1 MPDRPD
7 LLARLTLVPP
17 LNDTLDDRSAVGT
30 ADAKLHASRIHP
42 EKFRVP
48 GTAASHLSRV
58 HLLDRMDSPQN
69 ARLILVEAAAGF
81 GKTTLLLQYRE
92 RCLARG
98 RRVLWLTLDAAD
110 NELRRLSA
118 HLHVALQGLGA
129 PADSEKPTDFSPQAL
144 LDKLGRLDQPF
155 AIFLDDFET
164 LESAPALDFVRQL
177 LTVLPSCGLLV
188 IASRTTP
195 DIALGRLRAHG
206 QMRDI
211 TTDALRM
218 SLAETTTFLRDKCS
232 LSLEDAEIATLQQRT
247 EGWIT
252 ALYLSTLSLRGRTA
266 PADFVAS
273 LSGANLELADYLA
286 EDILGR
292 QTDECRQFL
301 LNSSVLGRFCAA
313 LCDAVTGRHDS
324 QAMIDYLQRANLFIQ
339 PTDEQHRW
347 FRYHPLFADFLRRAL
362 ERHSPGQAKKLHA
375 MAARWY
381 LTENQ
386 PAAAI
391 EHYLLA
397 GDADNASRQ
406 IDRHLD
412 ALIDAGRLR
421 WLLRWFEQIPDRVLD
436 GYPRLILAHAWTLV
450 LDHRYQDAMQ
460 WVERHRDTQ
469 EMGTI
474 RCLLQVFTDQID
486 AAYATALAEIE
497 QVSPQDVLQYGMLAT
512 TLAYCMVATGHF
524 EQARGLLTRMVSQG
538 AQNRSILVD
547 SIAVCVE
554 CILDL
559 ILGRLESA
567 VARLQAAS
575 EAQAQRLEGK
585 WAGGRPSLDTLRAM
599 ARYEQDALVQARQL
613 LSDIPAYALDSG
625 GPDPLI
631 VRHVLLARIAYQQ
644 GERAVWVQHLAEL
657 EQLGRRSGSLRILSA
672 AWLERAR
679 IATLE
684 NRLDIA
690 AQALHHAELAGSW
703 ERPDLVLHTCDT
715 DTHFIARQ
723 RLRIASGEFAT
734 AATAL
739 QPAIAEALERQ
750 HHRRALKLRLL
761 HALALDGLGRNKEAL
776 DTLTPALR
784 LASDEGFRRTFID
797 EGPAV
802 AKLLQRWAVAFKAQ
816 CKSLGIA
823 PEFLT
828 DLLQRSAT
836 QGTQGTQAE
845 AAVDEEDT
853 PLTTREFHVIRLL
866 AAGNRNRAIAEQMHL
881 SEHTVKTHLRNISAK
896 LGAQSRTEV
905 IAIAR
910 AKGLL
915 D

>member
-7 LLARLTLVPP
+7 LLARLTLVP
-17 LNDTLDDRSAVGT
+17 TLSDREDDRSATAAT

-48 GTAASHLSRV
+48 ATAPSHLPRT
-58 HLLDRMDSPQN
+58 HLLDRMDNPQA

-81 GKTTLLLQYRE
+81 GKTTLLRQYRE
-92 RCLARG
+92 RCLAHG
-98 RRVLWLTLDAAD
+98 RQALWLTLDAAD
-110 NELRRLSA
+110 NELRRLTA
-118 HLHVALQGLGA
+118 HLHVALQALGA
-129 PADSEKPTDFSPQAL
+129 PADSEKPIDFSPQAL
-144 LDKLGRLDQPF
+144 LDKLIALDQPF

-177 LTVLPSCGLLV
+177 LRALPSCGLLV

-218 SLAETTTFLRDKCS
+218 SLVETTTFIREKCG

-252 ALYLSTLSLRGRTA
+252 ALYLSTLSLQGRKA

-286 EDILGR
+286 EDILER
-292 QTDECRQFL
+292 QTEECRQFL
-301 LNSSVLGRFCAA
+301 LHSSVLGRFSAA
-313 LCDAVTGRHDS
+313 LCDAVTARSDS

-339 PTDEQHRW
+339 STDEQHEW
-347 FRYHPLFADFLRRAL
+347 FRYHPLFADFLRRSL
-362 ERHSPGQAKKLHA
+362 ERHSPGYAKKLHA

-391 EHYLLA
+391 EHYLRA
-397 GDADNASRQ
+397 GEADNASQQ

-412 ALIDAGRLR
+412 ELIDAGRLR
-421 WLLRWFEQIPDRVLD
+421 WLLRWFEQIPDLILD

-460 WVERHRDTQ
+460 LIERHRNTQ

-497 QVSPQDVLQYGMLAT
+497 RVSPQDVLQYGMLAT
-512 TLAYCMVATGHF
+512 TLAFCMVATGRY
-524 EQARGLLTRMVSQG
+524 EQARALLTRMVSPG
-538 AQNRSILVD
+538 AQNRSMLVD
-547 SIAVCVE
+547 SIVVCVE

-559 ILGRLESA
+559 VQGRLEST
-567 VARLQAAS
+567 VARLHAAR
-575 EAQAQRLEGK
+575 EVQAQRPEGK

-613 LSDIPAYALDSG
+613 LSDIPSYALDSG
-625 GPDPLI
+625 GPDPMI
-631 VRHVLLARIAYQQ
+631 VRHVLLARIAYQH
-644 GERAVWVQHLAEL
+644 GERAVWVQQLAEL
-657 EQLGRRSGSLRILSA
+657 EQLGRRSGSLRIHCA

-690 AQALHHAELAGSW
+690 AQALHNAELAGNW
-703 ERPDLVLHTCDT
+703 QRPDLVLHTCDT
-715 DTHFIARQ
+715 DTPFIARQ
-723 RLRIASGEFAT
+723 RLRIFKGEHAS

-761 HALALDGLGRNKEAL
+761 YALALDGLGRQKEAL

-784 LASDEGFRRTFID
+784 LASEEGFIRTFLD
-797 EGPAV
+797 EGPAL
-802 AKLLQRWAVAFKAQ
+802 AKLLQRWAVSFKAQ

-823 PEFLT
+823 PQFLT
-828 DLLQRSAT
+828 DLLQRNAT
-836 QGTQGTQAE
+836 PGTPAE
-845 AAVDEEDT
+845 ADVDETDT
-853 PLTTREFHVIRLL
+853 PLTAREFHVIRLL

-881 SEHTVKTHLRNISAK
+881 SEHTVKTHLRNVSAK

-910 AKGLL
+910 ARGLL